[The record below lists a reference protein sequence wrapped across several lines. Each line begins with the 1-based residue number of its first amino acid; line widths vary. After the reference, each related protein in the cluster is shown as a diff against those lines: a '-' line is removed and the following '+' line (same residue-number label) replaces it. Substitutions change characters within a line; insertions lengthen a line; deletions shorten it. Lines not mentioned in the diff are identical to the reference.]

1 MFSIQLMCE
10 VLGVNR
16 SSYYA
21 WCDNQ
26 HSGDD
31 RSTQQLM
38 EKIHL
43 IFESS
48 RRTYGT
54 RRIKRELAKQG
65 EQVSRRRIGKLMT
78 ELGLKCRTKKK
89 FKVTTDSKH
98 SLPIAPNGA
107 LL

>member
-1 MFSIQLMCE
+1 MFSIQLMCQ
-10 VLGVNR
+10 VLEVNR

-21 WCDNQ
+21 WHHKQCYHRDP
-26 HSGDD
+26 SI
-31 RSTQQLM
+31 QQLM
-38 EKIHL
+38 EKVRL

-65 EQVSRRRIGKLMT
+65 EQVSRRRLGKLMA

-98 SLPIAPNGA
+98 
-107 LL
+107 